1 MKKSYKIALITAG
14 SVFLLTLLFI
24 YIHIRLVMG
33 EHPDYGIAEGIT
45 EGLNDC
51 LEQPFAITP
60 VPKGTFSSFFSM
72 FFLIGAFGF
81 MAYASRNSKKHYNS
95 KKALGDA
102 EWLSGK
108 YLEDYN
114 RHFNEPFG
122 EKTTDGKNNMILSRD
137 LFLSLSN
144 YDIAQ
149 NNNFNGRNQNVI
161 AVGGSGVGKTFL
173 FVGPNILQANCCYVI
188 TDPSGELYREYGW
201 FLENEGYR
209 VKCFNLDHMEE
220 SCHYNPF
227 NYIHN
232 DKDIGL
238 LVTTL
243 MKSTT
248 PPQAHM
254 GDPFWEKAETLLLLA
269 LVSLLFHYYKPSCR
283 NFAQLLDMLR
293 AAEVDEENNTESVLD
308 SIMKDIERRDPQG
321 YTVRMY
327 RDFKL
332 AAGRTLKSIL
342 VSVAARLKEFELDDM
357 IALTSSDDIDLEA
370 IGDEKTALF
379 IIIPT
384 GQTTFNFLATI
395 MYAQLFMQ
403 MYGYAQNTAKY
414 TQIVKDSEGEV
425 VRSFRS
431 ASKKPE
437 DIVKAREKAEEFF
450 RNAKEARVVHDKELD
465 LYVIEGK
472 DRSIIKYARER
483 RRAERYLE
491 EIRGGYIEQN
501 ERATLPI
508 HTRLILD
515 EYANT
520 AGIPDFPEKVAT
532 IRKFGISVT
541 IIVQSLQQMQNLHET
556 EWEAIAGNCD
566 NAIYLGGG
574 ADTFTTEWFSKLIG
588 KETRVIMSTTY
599 GSNSG
604 SSSYNLQGQELAS
617 PAYLRKLPEDECVV
631 ILKSNHAYKG
641 KKYRSTMHRNW
652 KYVKDTEDFIFDEKR
667 MLTIAYAWKDAT
679 LSEIEKENRKKG
691 ITAETVAVKETEEE
705 KRKREKRN
713 SEEKRKAEEFKENKD
728 PEGEKVIESPKE
740 IMDGYAE
747 ENLKVQS
754 SEEVKEVTES
764 LITTD
769 DLDDILLGES
779 IQYATITNQ

>member
-1 MKKSYKIALITAG
+1 MKKPYKIAIIAVTAFFILI
-14 SVFLLTLLFI
+14 SFFI
-24 YIHIRLVMG
+24 YVHIRLVMG
-33 EHPDYGIAEGIT
+33 EHPEYGLAQGLEEGFR
-45 EGLNDC
+45 DC
-51 LEQPFAITP
+51 FIQPFAITP
-60 VPKGTFSSFFSM
+60 VPKGAFAEFTG
-72 FFLIGAFGF
+72 FLLLTGLFVLMGVS
-81 MAYASRNSKKHYNS
+81 SRNLKKHYNS
-95 KKALGDA
+95 KTAMGAA

-114 RHFNEPFG
+114 RRFNEPFG
-122 EKTTDGKNNMILSRD
+122 KITHEGKNNMILSKD
-137 LFLSLSN
+137 LFLSLDN
-144 YDIAQ
+144 YGIAQ
-149 NNNFNGRNQNVI
+149 HNNLSGRNQNVI
-161 AVGGSGVGKTFL
+161 VVGGSGVGKSFL
-173 FVGPNILQANCCYVI
+173 FVGPNIMQANACFVI
-188 TDPSGELYREYGW
+188 TDPSGGLYKDYGW

-248 PPQAHM
+248 PPQAHA

-269 LVSLLFHYYKPSCR
+269 LVSLLFHYYKPESR
-283 NFAQLLDMLR
+283 NFAQLLDLLR
-293 AAEVDEENNTESVLD
+293 AAEVDEDSGGDSVLD
-308 SIMKDIERRDPQG
+308 SMMKDIERRDPKG

-357 IALTSSDDIDLEA
+357 IALTSSDDIDLESL
-370 IGDEKTALF
+370 GDEKTALF

-414 TQIVKDSEGEV
+414 TQIVKDSEGDV

-431 ASKKPE
+431 ETKRPE
-437 DIVKAREKAEEFF
+437 DIARARERAEEFLQ
-450 RNAKEARVVHDKELD
+450 NAKNAKVVHDKELG
-465 LYVIEGK
+465 LYVIEGH
-472 DRSIIKYARER
+472 DRSIIKYAREKK
-483 RRAERYLE
+483 RAERYLE
-491 EIRGGYIEQN
+491 EIRGGYIEEN
-501 ERATLPI
+501 GKDSLPI

-532 IRKFGISVT
+532 IRKYGISVT
-541 IIVQSLQQMQNLHET
+541 IIVQSIQQMQNLHEK
-556 EWEAIAGNCD
+556 EWEGMAGNCD
-566 NAIYLGGG
+566 NAVYLGGG
-574 ADTFTTEWFSKLIG
+574 ADTVTTEWFSKLIG
-588 KETRVIMSTTY
+588 KETRVVMSTTY
-599 GSNSG
+599 SKDSS

-617 PAYLRKLPEDECVV
+617 PSFLRELPEDECVV

-641 KKYRSTMHRNW
+641 KKYRATDHRNW
-652 KYVKDTEDFIFDEKR
+652 KYIKDTEDYLFNEKR
-667 MLTIAYAWKDAT
+667 MLTIAYAWKDAERT
-679 LSEIEKENRKKG
+679 GQEECGQNRK
-691 ITAETVAVKETEEE
+691 TAETEPVRETEEE
-705 KRKREKRN
+705 RRMREERN
-713 SEEKRKAEEFKENKD
+713 SEEKRKAEEYKANKD

-740 IMDGYAE
+740 IKGDYAE
-747 ENLKVQS
+747 KILKVGTK
-754 SEEVKEVTES
+754 EEVKEVTES

-769 DLDDILLGES
+769 DLEDILFGES
-779 IQYATITNQ
+779 IQYSTISNQ